1 MSEFWME
8 LRPVDAYRV
17 KMNGVI
23 THFDQKVATML
34 YQPLMGANC
43 LAIYQTLLAEVEEN
57 RLWSKEH
64 AHTQLLNMLSLSLK
78 DFFDARIKLE
88 GLGLLKTYVQT
99 ENEDR
104 RYVYEV
110 LPPLSP
116 AQFFNDGL
124 LNIYLYSKIGARQY
138 NRLRQFFADDAFHEP
153 DFQEVT
159 RAFQDVFEAFR
170 LNEVASPEVENEELF
185 AKNRPKEIELDAK
198 NFDFKTFYQIL
209 SPNLIRR
216 SAITKEVEQTILNMN
231 SIYGTAEKEMTSFL
245 YRALNTDGSINCEL
259 LRKIIRD
266 SYQIEYR
273 ALPTLQTKQESVDAA
288 PPLEMNDETA
298 LQLYLERVTPF
309 QLLVDIADGATPAE
323 TDLRVV
329 EDVMTQQNLPEPV
342 MNVLIEYVLLRL
354 DRKLSKNYMM
364 TIAAHWKRKNVKTAK
379 EAMEL
384 ALSEHEKYKR
394 LKEEPE
400 NNTKRNRHFSQNK
413 RKEVLPDWFD
423 KEETKPA
430 DSKLSD
436 KEKTALEEQVQ
447 KIKEQ
452 LKR

>member
-1 MSEFWME
+1 ME

-23 THFDQKVATML
+23 TSFDQKVATML

-43 LAIYQTLLAEVEEN
+43 LAVYQTLLAEVEEN

-104 RYVYEV
+104 RFVYEV
-110 LPPLSP
+110 MPPLSP

-138 NRLRQFFADDAFHEP
+138 NRLRQFFADDAFSETN
-153 DFQEVT
+153 FKEVT
-159 RAFQDVFEAFR
+159 CAFQDVFEAFHM
-170 LNEVASPEVENEELF
+170 NEVANIKVENEELF

-198 NFDFKTFYQIL
+198 NFDFQTFYQVL
-209 SPNLIRR
+209 SPNLVRR
-216 SAITKEVEQTILNMN
+216 SAITKEVELTILNMN
-231 SIYGTAEKEMTSFL
+231 SIYGTLEKEMANFL
-245 YRALNTDGSINCEL
+245 YRALNADGSISCEL

-266 SYQIEYR
+266 SYQIEHR
-273 ALPTLQTKQESVDAA
+273 ALPTLQMKKESTDEA
-288 PPLEMNDETA
+288 PMLEMNDETA

-323 TDLRVV
+323 TDLRTV
-329 EDVMTQQNLPEPV
+329 EEVMTQQNLPEPV

-394 LKEEPE
+394 LKDEPE
-400 NNTKRNRHFSQNK
+400 NKAKQKRNFSQNK
-413 RKEVLPDWFD
+413 RKEVLPEWFD

-430 DSKLSD
+430 DKKLSD
-436 KEKTALEEQVQ
+436 KEKAALEEQV
-447 KIKEQ
+447 KRIKEQ